1 MLRSSKANVFEV
13 QKIDRL
19 ANNVLQMFAD
29 RVNKGDTIMNY
40 NNRVSTFYSRC
51 YILVKKVEV
60 SPISAFGNCTTR
72 THFGPYC

>member
-1 MLRSSKANVFEV
+1 MLRSSKANAFEV

-40 NNRVSTFYSRC
+40 NNRVRLLDSSLLYTRQ
-51 YILVKKVEV
+51 KK
-60 SPISAFGNCTTR
+60 
-72 THFGPYC
+72 

>member
-29 RVNKGDTIMNY
+29 RVNVMNY
-40 NNRVSTFYSRC
+40 NNRVQSFDIRC
-51 YILVKKVEV
+51 YILIKK
-60 SPISAFGNCTTR
+60 S
-72 THFGPYC
+72 